1 MATKKHSMKKT
12 KTMKKAKSVKKM
24 SSSDV
29 VGQMAWCLQCKKH
42 VKIVSGKMV
51 SMKSTKR
58 ANGMRIA
65 GLDEKGHKVSK
76 IVQG

>member
-1 MATKKHSMKKT
+1 MATKKHSMKKA
-12 KTMKKAKSVKKM
+12 KTMKKGKSAMKM

-29 VGQMAWCLQCKKH
+29 IGQMAWCLQCKKH
-42 VKIVSGKMV
+42 VKIVSGKLV

-65 GLDEKGHKVSK
+65 GVDEKGHKVSK